1 MECKENW
8 KTITEKTNYQFPGV
22 FDCEQNQVIMH
33 TNDCRKLGQSCD
45 KKYHFMWDDIQ
56 LSKGTWRDREVKVS
70 MIKEG
75 IQGEATLMYRSAPCN
90 GVKICSV
97 KGCNYVAPMSAQRPC
112 PTHSQ
117 KLVKSSSTSG
127 PCPVEF
133 GYLYPKNCEGDHR
146 QWILGFVRHQKE
158 PTSNIH
164 NHPIYAAA
172 KCVLKLRRV

>member
-1 MECKENW
+1 
-8 KTITEKTNYQFPGV
+8 
-22 FDCEQNQVIMH
+22 
-33 TNDCRKLGQSCD
+33 
-45 KKYHFMWDDIQ
+45 MWDDIQ

-117 KLVKSSSTSG
+117 KLVKSSSITTGLVQLNLDTSTQRI
-127 PCPVEF
+127 V
-133 GYLYPKNCEGDHR
+133 KMTIDD
-146 QWILGFVRHQKE
+146 GF
-158 PTSNIH
+158 
-164 NHPIYAAA
+164 
-172 KCVLKLRRV
+172 